1 MIVDFED
8 NSLYIIDRK
17 SHLVYNYKT
26 NGCRGN
32 YMCQVNTF
40 MFKESDLDVEKLME
54 IMKVFQV
61 EGFTNFYEY
70 SNPKLRNI
78 RRDLRLFACGNFCD
92 CGSVIT
98 KKVVVDEMMEQAESE
113 KLISII
119 SKTCDIVG
127 TTYLF
132 SHWYKGN
139 NDIARERVV
148 LERAPKVINV
158 ADLSEQVFRDLFYN
172 EVLEVRK

>member
-1 MIVDFED
+1 
-8 NSLYIIDRK
+8 
-17 SHLVYNYKT
+17 
-26 NGCRGN
+26 
-32 YMCQVNTF
+32 MCQVNTF
-40 MFKESDLDVEKLME
+40 MFKEGDLDVEKLMIIIDIFRE
-54 IMKVFQV
+54 

-78 RRDLRLFACGNFCD
+78 RRDLRIFACGNFCD

-98 KKVVVDEMMEQAESE
+98 KKVIVDEMMEKAESE

-119 SKTCDIVG
+119 KRTCELVG

-139 NDIARERVV
+139 NDIARERVI
-148 LERAPKVINV
+148 LERAPKVV
-158 ADLSEQVFRDLFYN
+158 RVQDLSEQTFRDMFYN
-172 EVLEVRK
+172 EVLEIKK